1 MKNPPLSF
9 VKNQLFHVIANRSTE
24 LITARAE
31 GSLTEH
37 EYHVMQFPAEAMSV
51 IDKAFDQAVML
62 FNGKPS
68 EYE

>member
-9 VKNQLFHVIANRSTE
+9 VKNQLFNVIANRSTD
-24 LITARAE
+24 LISARAD
-31 GSLTEH
+31 GNITEH

-51 IDKAFDQAVML
+51 IDRAFDQAIMI
-62 FNGKPS
+62 FNGNPS